1 VSNIRRGDLLGD
13 GGRGP
18 GKFPLTV
25 ALLAVLAGVSLARA
39 EDEPAVAADK
49 SAFTLFNP
57 TPVKLMREFTPDRP
71 DFTESP
77 ITVDAG
83 HLQLEMSF
91 VDFTRN
97 ITSGVRTDVTVLGS
111 FNVKL
116 GLLNNMDLEFVLD
129 PYTIVHTH
137 EPSAGNTTVRGVG
150 DALVRLKINFWG
162 NDGPQPGT
170 GPTAFGLM
178 PFVKIPTASREIGN
192 SRVEG
197 GLILPFTA
205 NLPAGFDLSAMVEID
220 FLRNEANTHY
230 GVEYVHSLS
239 LGHKIV
245 GNLAGYLEY
254 VGVSPVRTGHVYRA
268 SFSTGLTYLLGK
280 NMELDAGTL
289 IGLSGRADAFNVFSG
304 FSVRF

>member
-1 VSNIRRGDLLGD
+1 MGGRRGS
-13 GGRGP
+13 GR
-18 GKFPLTV
+18 FSLAV
-25 ALLAVLAGVSLARA
+25 ALLAMLAGVGWARA
-39 EDEPAVAADK
+39 EEEPAVAADK

-57 TPVKLMREFTPDRP
+57 TPAKLMREFTPDRP

-83 HLQLEMSF
+83 HLQVEMSF
-91 VDFTRN
+91 IDFTRN
-97 ITSGVRTDVTVLGS
+97 TTSGVRTDVTVLGS
-111 FNVKL
+111 FNIKV
-116 GLLNNMDLEFVLD
+116 GVLNNTDLEFVLD
-129 PYTIVHTH
+129 PYTIVRTH
-137 EPSAGNTTVRGVG
+137 EPGAGNTTVRGVG

-178 PFVKIPTASREIGN
+178 PVVKIPTASRQIGN
-192 SRVEG
+192 GRVEG

-230 GVEYVHSLS
+230 GAEYTHSLS

-245 GNLAGYLEY
+245 GNLAGYVEY
-254 VGVSPVRTGHVYRA
+254 VGVSPVRTDHVYRA
-268 SFSTGLTYLLGK
+268 SFSTGVSYLVGK
-280 NMELDAGTL
+280 NVEFDAGTL